1 MGAVSEGTASLRPM
15 GIHDDDIAKVRS
27 SADLVAL
34 IGEHT
39 EIKRSG
45 RQWMAR
51 CPMHGERTPSLSVS
65 PEKGVYYC
73 FGCQR
78 SGDAISFVQEMDNL
92 DFVGAVESLA
102 SRYGIELRYTTKDE
116 GSQRQRK
123 RTLLDAVGK
132 AVEFYHD
139 RLLTSPEAGEARS
152 YLRSR
157 GYDGDVVRRYKIGWA
172 PDDWDQLARHL
183 RLGADDLKDA
193 GLGFVNKAGR
203 QQDFFR
209 GRVMF
214 PIHDER
220 GDPVGFGGRILP
232 GHEGSKYKNTTTEAV
247 VYDKSRVLYGLH
259 THREGIVKAGE
270 AIICEGYT
278 DVIGFADAG
287 IPRAVA
293 TCGTAMTE
301 DHVKLLKRF
310 SASRLVLAFDADAAG
325 LAAAVRVYE
334 WEREHELEVR
344 VADLPAGVDPADLAR
359 EDPAELQRAVDEAIP
374 FLSFRLERVLAAGD
388 MSSVEGRARTAEA
401 ALDVVTEHPDPLVR
415 DAYLLEVSD
424 RCRVDLSRLR
434 ELAAAPRPKAAERET
449 VPPRRRDE
457 PRREEHRRAES
468 RHAEPRAVPNRP
480 DDHYG
485 GDFEAP
491 DGYDDPGPMPADLLI
506 EADTGV
512 TAAEDEALRL
522 AIHRPDETER
532 LHPLLFGD
540 PVRREAFVAL
550 RDGGLLGAG
559 DRAGERAA
567 SLLRR
572 LAVDP
577 SDAEADDILAGLAR
591 LAARRTLDDLRR
603 VQRALDST
611 DEQKTHAVAS
621 IGPLKLL
628 VERLDERG
636 TREEAISQLLPW
648 LIGYEEGR
656 SA

>member
-1 MGAVSEGTASLRPM
+1 M
-15 GIHDDDIAKVRS
+15 GIHDDDIAKVRA

-39 EIKRSG
+39 EIKRAG

-92 DFVGAVESLA
+92 DFAGAVESLA
-102 SRYGIELRYTTKDE
+102 SRYGIELRYTSKNE

-123 RTLLDAVGK
+123 RTLLDAVEK

-172 PDDWDQLARHL
+172 PDDWDQLSRHL

-310 SASRLVLAFDADAAG
+310 SANRLVLAFDADAAG
-325 LAAAVRVYE
+325 LAAAARVYE

-374 FLSFRLERVLAAGD
+374 FLSFRLERVLTAGD

-401 ALDVVTEHPDPLVR
+401 ALDVITEHPDPLVR

-424 RCRVDLSRLR
+424 RCRVDLARLR
-434 ELAAAPRPKAAERET
+434 ELASAPRAKPAERDPE
-449 VPPRRRDE
+449 PPRRRE
-457 PRREEHRRAES
+457 QPRVD
-468 RHAEPRAVPNRP
+468 EPRAVPNQ
-480 DDHYG
+480 
-485 GDFEAP
+485 P
-491 DGYDDPGPMPADLLI
+491 DGYYDDPGAMPAEMLI
-506 EADTGV
+506 EAESGA

-522 AIHRPDETER
+522 AIHRPEETSR

-540 PVRREAFVAL
+540 PMRRKAFVAL
-550 RDGGLLGAG
+550 SEGGLLGAG
-559 DRAGERAA
+559 DRAGEQAA
-567 SLLRR
+567 ALLRR

-577 SDAEADDILAGLAR
+577 SDAEADDVLAGLAR
-591 LAARRTLDDLRR
+591 LAGRRTLDDLRR

-611 DEQKTHAVAS
+611 DEQKSHAVAS

-628 VERLDERG
+628 VERLDERD
-636 TREEAISQLLPW
+636 TREEAITQLLPW

>member
-1 MGAVSEGTASLRPM
+1 M
-15 GIHDDDIAKVRS
+15 GIHDDDIAKVRA

-39 EIKRSG
+39 EIKRAG

-92 DFVGAVESLA
+92 DFAGAVESLA
-102 SRYGIELRYTTKDE
+102 SRYGIELRYTSKNE

-123 RTLLDAVGK
+123 RTLLDAVEK

-172 PDDWDQLARHL
+172 PDDWDQLSRHL

-310 SASRLVLAFDADAAG
+310 SANRLVLAFDADAAG
-325 LAAAVRVYE
+325 LAAAARVYE

-374 FLSFRLERVLAAGD
+374 FLSFRLERVLTAGD

-401 ALDVVTEHPDPLVR
+401 ALDVITEHPDPLVR
-415 DAYLLEVSD
+415 DAYVLEVSD
-424 RCRVDLSRLR
+424 RCRVDLARLR
-434 ELAAAPRPKAAERET
+434 ELASAPRPKSTERDPESQ
-449 VPPRRRDE
+449 RRREQPRHEE
-457 PRREEHRRAES
+457 PQ
-468 RHAEPRAVPNRP
+468 PVPNQP
-480 DDHYG
+480 DDY
-485 GDFEAP
+485 
-491 DGYDDPGPMPADLLI
+491 YDDPGMMPAEMLI
-506 EADTGV
+506 EAESGA

-522 AIHRPDETER
+522 AIHRPEEASR

-540 PVRREAFVAL
+540 PMRRKAFVAL
-550 RDGGLLGAG
+550 SEGGLLGAG
-559 DRAGERAA
+559 DRAGEQAA
-567 SLLRR
+567 ALLRR

-577 SDAEADDILAGLAR
+577 SDAEADDVLAGLAR
-591 LAARRTLDDLRR
+591 LAGRRTLDDLRR

-611 DEQKTHAVAS
+611 DEQKSHAVAS

-628 VERLDERG
+628 VERLDERD
-636 TREEAISQLLPW
+636 TREEAITQLLPW

>member
-1 MGAVSEGTASLRPM
+1 M

-78 SGDAISFVQEMDNL
+78 SGDAITFVQEMDNL
-92 DFVGAVESLA
+92 DFAGAVESLA
-102 SRYGIELRYTTKDE
+102 GRYGIQLRYTSKDE
-116 GSQRQRK
+116 GSRRARK
-123 RTLLDAVGK
+123 RTLLDAVEK
-132 AVEFYHD
+132 AVEFYHQ
-139 RLLTSPEAGEARS
+139 RLLTGADAGEARS

-157 GYDGDVVRRYKIGWA
+157 GYDGEVVRTYRIGWA
-172 PDDWDQLARHL
+172 PDDWDQLAKHL
-183 RLGADDLKDA
+183 RLSADDLRDA
-193 GLGFVNKAGR
+193 GLGFVNKADR

-214 PIHDER
+214 PISDER

-232 GHEGSKYKNTTTEAV
+232 GHEGSKYKNTTTDAV

-259 THREGIVKAGE
+259 AHREGIVKAGE

-301 DHVKLLKRF
+301 EHVKLLKRF
-310 SASRLVLAFDADAAG
+310 SADRLVLAFDADAAG
-325 LAAAVRVYE
+325 LAAADRVYE
-334 WEREHELEVR
+334 WEREHGLEVR

-359 EDPAELQRAVDEAIP
+359 EDPVELQRAIDEATP

-388 MSSVEGRARTAEA
+388 LSTVEGRARTAEA
-401 ALDVVTEHPDPLVR
+401 ALDVIAEHPDPLVR
-415 DAYLLEVSD
+415 DAYLLDVAD
-424 RCRVDLSRLR
+424 RCRVDLARLR
-434 ELAAAPRPKAAERET
+434 ELAAAPRARTPERET

-457 PRREEHRRAES
+457 PPAPTDGPREVA
-468 RHAEPRAVPNRP
+468 NQP
-480 DDHYG
+480 DDHYFDEG
-485 GDFEAP
+485 MVA
-491 DGYDDPGPMPADLLI
+491 ADVLI
-506 EADTGV
+506 DAENHAV
-512 TAAEDEALRL
+512 AAEDEALRL
-522 AIHRPDETER
+522 AIHRPDDAAR
-532 LHPLLFGD
+532 LHPKLFGD
-540 PVRREAFVAL
+540 ATRQEALTAL
-550 RDGGLLGAG
+550 RSGGLLGAG

-567 SLLRR
+567 ALLRR

-577 SDAEADDILAGLAR
+577 SDADPSDVVAGLAR
-591 LAARRTLDDLRR
+591 SAGRRTLDDLRR

-611 DEQKTHAVAS
+611 DEQKRHAVSS
-621 IGPLKLL
+621 IGPIKLL
-628 VERLDERG
+628 IERLDESD
-636 TREEAISQLLPW
+636 TREEAIEQLLPW
-648 LIGYEEGR
+648 LINYEEGR

>member
-1 MGAVSEGTASLRPM
+1 M

-27 SADLVAL
+27 TADLVAL

-78 SGDAISFVQEMDNL
+78 SGDAITFVQEMDNL
-92 DFVGAVESLA
+92 DFAGAVESLA
-102 SRYGIELRYTTKDE
+102 GRYGVQLRYTSANE
-116 GSQRQRK
+116 GSRRARK
-123 RTLLDAVGK
+123 RTLLDAVDK
-132 AVEFYHD
+132 AVDYYHD
-139 RLLTSPEAGEARS
+139 RLLTGVDAGEARG

-157 GYDGDVVRRYKIGWA
+157 GYDGDAVRKYKIGWA
-172 PDDWDQLARHL
+172 PDDWDKLAKHL
-183 RLGADDLKDA
+183 RLDADDLKDA

-214 PIHDER
+214 PIYDER

-301 DHVKLLKRF
+301 EHVKLLKRF
-310 SASRLVLAFDADAAG
+310 SADRLVLAFDADAAG
-325 LAAAVRVYE
+325 LAAAERVYE
-334 WEREHELEVR
+334 WEREHGLEVR
-344 VADLPAGVDPADLAR
+344 VADLPPGVDPADLAR
-359 EDPAELQRAVDEAIP
+359 EDPAELQRAVDEATP
-374 FLSFRLERVLAAGD
+374 FLSFRLERVLTGGD
-388 MSSVEGRARTAEA
+388 LSTVEGRARTAEA
-401 ALDVVTEHPDPLVR
+401 ALDVIAEHPDPLVR
-415 DAYLLEVSD
+415 DAYVLDVAD
-424 RCRVDLSRLR
+424 RCRVDLAKLR
-434 ELAAAPRPKAAERET
+434 ELAAAPRVRSPERDAPQRKRDREA
-449 VPPRRRDE
+449 PPGE
-457 PRREEHRRAES
+457 IREVA
-468 RHAEPRAVPNRP
+468 NQP
-480 DDHYG
+480 DDHHF
-485 GDFEAP
+485 DDAMAP
-491 DGYDDPGPMPADLLI
+491 SDELI
-506 EADTGV
+506 EVETHA

-522 AIHRPDETER
+522 AIHRPNEAVR
-532 LHPLLFGD
+532 LNPALFAD
-540 PVRREAFVAL
+540 PVRKGAL
-550 RDGGLLGAG
+550 AALQEGGLLGAG
-559 DRAGERAA
+559 ERAGEEAA
-567 SLLRR
+567 GLLRR

-577 SDAEADDILAGLAR
+577 SDADPADVLAGLAR
-591 LAARRTLDDLRR
+591 SAGRRTLGDLRR
-603 VQRALDST
+603 VSRALDST
-611 DEQKTHAVAS
+611 DEQKRHAVS
-621 IGPLKLL
+621 SVGPIKLL
-628 VERLDERG
+628 IERLDESD
-636 TREEAISQLLPW
+636 TREEAIDQLLPW
-648 LIGYEEGR
+648 LIGYDEGR

>member
-1 MGAVSEGTASLRPM
+1 M

-39 EIKRSG
+39 EIKRAG

-65 PEKGVYYC
+65 PEKGVYFC

-78 SGDAISFVQEMDNL
+78 SGDAITFVQEMDNL
-92 DFVGAVESLA
+92 DFAGAVESLA
-102 SRYGIELRYTTKDE
+102 SRYGIELRYTSKDE

-123 RTLLDAVGK
+123 KGLLDAVEK
-132 AVEFYHD
+132 AAAFYHD
-139 RLLTSPEAGEARS
+139 RLLTSPDAGEARS

-157 GYDGDVVRRYKIGWA
+157 GYDGDVVRRYQIGWA

-183 RLGADDLKDA
+183 RLSADALRDS

-203 QQDFFR
+203 QQDAFR
-209 GRVMF
+209 ARVMF
-214 PIHDER
+214 PIQDER

-232 GHEGSKYKNTTTEAV
+232 GHEGSKYKNTTTEAA

-278 DVIGFADAG
+278 DVIGFAEAG

-325 LAAAVRVYE
+325 LAAAARVYE

-359 EDPAELQRAVDEAIP
+359 EDPVELQRAVDEAIP
-374 FLSFRLERVLAAGD
+374 FLSFRLERVLRAGD

-401 ALDVVTEHPDPLVR
+401 ALDVLTEHPDPLVR
-415 DAYLLEVSD
+415 DAYLLEVAD

-434 ELAAAPRPKAAERET
+434 ELASAPRQKAVERET
-449 VPPRRRDE
+449 VPARRRDE
-457 PRREEHRRAES
+457 RRDRES
-468 RHAEPRAVPNRP
+468 SPPV
-480 DDHYG
+480 DSY
-485 GDFEAP
+485 
-491 DGYDDPGPMPADLLI
+491 DGYSDGYGDDAQDPMPGDLLI
-506 EADTGV
+506 ETEHAG

-522 AIHRPDETER
+522 AIHRPEDATR

-540 PVRREAFVAL
+540 PIRREAFMAL
-550 RDGGLLGAG
+550 SEGGLLGAG

-577 SDAEADDILAGLAR
+577 SDADTDDVLAGLGR
-591 LAARRTLDDLRR
+591 LAGRRALDDLRR
-603 VQRALDST
+603 SQRALDST
-611 DEQKTHAVAS
+611 DAQKRYAVSS

-628 VERLDERG
+628 IEELDERE
-636 TREEAISQLLPW
+636 TREGGIGRLLPW
-648 LIGYEEGR
+648 LISYEEGKG
-656 SA
+656 A

>member
-1 MGAVSEGTASLRPM
+1 M

-78 SGDAISFVQEMDNL
+78 SGDAITFVQEMDNL
-92 DFVGAVESLA
+92 DFAGAVESLA
-102 SRYGIELRYTTKDE
+102 GRYGIQLRYTSKDE
-116 GSQRQRK
+116 GSRRARK
-123 RTLLDAVGK
+123 RTLLDAVEK
-132 AVEFYHD
+132 AVEFYHQ
-139 RLLTSPEAGEARS
+139 RLLTGADAGEARS

-157 GYDGDVVRRYKIGWA
+157 GYDGEVVRKYRIGWA
-172 PDDWDQLARHL
+172 PDDWDQLAKHL
-183 RLGADDLKDA
+183 RLSADDLRDA
-193 GLGFVNKAGR
+193 GLGFVNKADR

-214 PIHDER
+214 PISDER

-232 GHEGSKYKNTTTEAV
+232 GHEGSKYKNTTTDAV

-259 THREGIVKAGE
+259 AHREGIVKAGE

-301 DHVKLLKRF
+301 EHVKLLKRF
-310 SASRLVLAFDADAAG
+310 SADRLVLAFDADAAG
-325 LAAAVRVYE
+325 LAAADRVYE
-334 WEREHELEVR
+334 WEREHKLEVR
-344 VADLPAGVDPADLAR
+344 VADLPPGVDPADLAR
-359 EDPAELQRAVDEAIP
+359 EDPVELQRAIDEATP
-374 FLSFRLERVLAAGD
+374 FLGFRLERVLAGGD
-388 MSSVEGRARTAEA
+388 LSTVEGRARTAEA
-401 ALDVVTEHPDPLVR
+401 ALDVIAEHPDPLVR
-415 DAYLLEVSD
+415 DAYLLDVAD
-424 RCRVDLSRLR
+424 RCRVDLARLR
-434 ELAAAPRPKAAERET
+434 ELAAAPRARPVEREAA
-449 VPPRRRDE
+449 PPRRRDE
-457 PRREEHRRAES
+457 SPAPSAGPRE
-468 RHAEPRAVPNRP
+468 VPNQP
-480 DDHYG
+480 DDHY
-485 GDFEAP
+485 F
-491 DGYDDPGPMPADLLI
+491 DDEMVPADSLI
-506 EADTGV
+506 EVEHHAV
-512 TAAEDEALRL
+512 AAEDEALRL
-522 AIHRPDETER
+522 AIHRPDDAVR
-532 LHPLLFGD
+532 LHPKLFAD
-540 PVRREAFVAL
+540 VTRQEALVAL
-550 RDGGLLGAG
+550 RSGGLLGAG

-567 SLLRR
+567 ALLRR

-577 SDAEADDILAGLAR
+577 SDADPADVVAGLVRSAG
-591 LAARRTLDDLRR
+591 RRTLDDLRR

-611 DEQKTHAVAS
+611 DEQKHHAVAS
-621 IGPLKLL
+621 IGPIKLL
-628 VERLDERG
+628 IERLDESD
-636 TREEAISQLLPW
+636 TREDAIDQLLPW
-648 LIGYEEGR
+648 LIDYEEGR

>member
-1 MGAVSEGTASLRPM
+1 M

-92 DFVGAVESLA
+92 DFAGAVESLA
-102 SRYGIELRYTTKDE
+102 SRYGIELRYTSKDE
-116 GSQRQRK
+116 GSQRARK
-123 RTLLDAVGK
+123 RGLLDAVEK
-132 AVEFYHD
+132 AVAFYHD

-157 GYDGDVVRRYKIGWA
+157 GYDGEVVRRYRIGWA
-172 PDDWDQLARHL
+172 PDAWDQLARHL
-183 RLGADDLKDA
+183 RLSADDLRDS

-203 QQDFFR
+203 QQDAFR
-209 GRVMF
+209 ARVMF
-214 PIHDER
+214 PIQDER
-220 GDPVGFGGRILP
+220 GDAVGFGGRILP
-232 GHEGSKYKNTTTEAV
+232 GHEGSKYKNTTTESL

-325 LAAAVRVYE
+325 LAAAARVYE

-374 FLSFRLERVLAAGD
+374 FLSFRLERVLSAGD
-388 MSSVEGRARTAEA
+388 MSTVEGRARTAEA
-401 ALDVVTEHPDPLVR
+401 ALDVITEHPDPLVR

-434 ELAAAPRPKAAERET
+434 ELASAPRQRAVERET
-449 VPPRRRDE
+449 VPPRRREE
-457 PRREEHRRAES
+457 PARD
-468 RHAEPRAVPNRP
+468 EPRAVPNQP
-480 DDHYG
+480 DDYY
-485 GDFEAP
+485 A
-491 DGYDDPGPMPADLLI
+491 DDPGMLPADVLI
-506 EADTGV
+506 EAESGS

-522 AIHRPDETER
+522 AIHRPEEITR
-532 LHPLLFGD
+532 LHAVLFGD
-540 PVRREAFVAL
+540 PVRREAFHAL
-550 RDGGLLGAG
+550 STGGLLGAG
-559 DRAGERAA
+559 ERAGERAA

-577 SDAEADDILAGLAR
+577 SDAEADDVLGGLAR
-591 LAARRTLDDLRR
+591 LAGRRTLDDLRR

-611 DEQKTHAVAS
+611 DEQKRHAVAS

-628 VERLDERG
+628 IERLDERE
-636 TREEAISQLLPW
+636 TREEAISHLLPW

-656 SA
+656 ST

>member
-1 MGAVSEGTASLRPM
+1 M
-15 GIHDDDIAKVRS
+15 GIHDDDIAKVRA

-39 EIKRSG
+39 EIKRAG

-92 DFVGAVESLA
+92 DFAGAVESLA
-102 SRYGIELRYTTKDE
+102 SRYGIELRYTSKNE

-123 RTLLDAVGK
+123 RTLLDAVEK

-157 GYDGDVVRRYKIGWA
+157 GYDGEVVRRYKIGWA
-172 PDDWDQLARHL
+172 PDDWDQLSRHL

-310 SASRLVLAFDADAAG
+310 SANRLVLAFDADAAG
-325 LAAAVRVYE
+325 LAAAARVYE

-359 EDPAELQRAVDEAIP
+359 EDPVELQRAVDEAIP
-374 FLSFRLERVLAAGD
+374 FLSFRLERVLTAGD

-401 ALDVVTEHPDPLVR
+401 ALDVITEHPDPLVR
-415 DAYLLEVSD
+415 DAYVLEVSD
-424 RCRVDLSRLR
+424 RCRVDLARLR
-434 ELAAAPRPKAAERET
+434 ELASAPRPKSTERD
-449 VPPRRRDE
+449 PKSQRRREQPRHEE
-457 PRREEHRRAES
+457 PQ
-468 RHAEPRAVPNRP
+468 PVPNQP
-480 DDHYG
+480 DDY
-485 GDFEAP
+485 
-491 DGYDDPGPMPADLLI
+491 YDDPGMMPAEMLI
-506 EADTGV
+506 EAESGA

-522 AIHRPDETER
+522 AIHRPEETSR

-540 PVRREAFVAL
+540 PMRRKAFVAL
-550 RDGGLLGAG
+550 SEGGLLGAG
-559 DRAGERAA
+559 DRAGEQAA
-567 SLLRR
+567 ALLRR

-577 SDAEADDILAGLAR
+577 SDAEADDVLAGLAR
-591 LAARRTLDDLRR
+591 LAGRRTLDDLRR

-611 DEQKTHAVAS
+611 DEQKSHAVAS

-628 VERLDERG
+628 VERLDERD
-636 TREEAISQLLPW
+636 TREEAITQLLPW

>member
-1 MGAVSEGTASLRPM
+1 M
-15 GIHDDDIAKVRS
+15 GIHDDDIAKVRA

-39 EIKRSG
+39 EIKRAG

-92 DFVGAVESLA
+92 DFAGAVESLA
-102 SRYGIELRYTTKDE
+102 SRYGIELRYTSKNE

-123 RTLLDAVGK
+123 RTLLDAVEK

-157 GYDGDVVRRYKIGWA
+157 GYDGEVVRRYKIGWA
-172 PDDWDQLARHL
+172 PDDWDQLSRHL

-310 SASRLVLAFDADAAG
+310 SANRLVLAFDADAAG
-325 LAAAVRVYE
+325 LAAAARVYE

-374 FLSFRLERVLAAGD
+374 FLSFRLERVLTAGD

-401 ALDVVTEHPDPLVR
+401 ALDVITEHPDPLVR
-415 DAYLLEVSD
+415 DAYVLEVSD
-424 RCRVDLSRLR
+424 RCRVDLARLR
-434 ELAAAPRPKAAERET
+434 ELASAPRPKSTERDPESQ
-449 VPPRRRDE
+449 RRREQPRHEE
-457 PRREEHRRAES
+457 PQ
-468 RHAEPRAVPNRP
+468 PVPNQP
-480 DDHYG
+480 DDY
-485 GDFEAP
+485 
-491 DGYDDPGPMPADLLI
+491 YDDPGMMPAEMLI
-506 EADTGV
+506 EAESGA

-522 AIHRPDETER
+522 AIHRPEETSR

-540 PVRREAFVAL
+540 PMRRKAFVAL
-550 RDGGLLGAG
+550 SEGGLLGAG
-559 DRAGERAA
+559 DRAGEQAA
-567 SLLRR
+567 ALLRR

-577 SDAEADDILAGLAR
+577 SDAEADDVLAGLAR
-591 LAARRTLDDLRR
+591 LAGRRTLDDLRR

-611 DEQKTHAVAS
+611 DEQKSHAVAS

-628 VERLDERG
+628 VERLDERD
-636 TREEAISQLLPW
+636 TREEAITQLLPW